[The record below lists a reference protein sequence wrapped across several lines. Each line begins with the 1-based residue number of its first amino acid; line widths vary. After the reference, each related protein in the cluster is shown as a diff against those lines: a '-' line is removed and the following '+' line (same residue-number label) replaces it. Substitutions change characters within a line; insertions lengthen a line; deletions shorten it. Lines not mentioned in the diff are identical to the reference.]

1 MDFADLMALA
11 GVVEDALG
19 RRGLAG
25 INVSHDAEVT
35 VVLDR
40 MTAGHAENP

>member
-19 RRGLAG
+19 RRGLTG
-25 INVSHDAEVT
+25 IDVSHDADVPG
-35 VVLDR
+35 LL
-40 MTAGHAENP
+40 